1 MSLHNIFNSDGYVSV
16 RAFYNVRE
24 LGEIRIH
31 FKFFTCISPERS
43 FLELV
48 SVDTTHGQYQGW

>member
-31 FKFFTCISPERS
+31 FKFFTYISLERS
-43 FLELV
+43 FLGLV

>member
-1 MSLHNIFNSDGYVSV
+1 MSLHNIFNSDGYVSI

-31 FKFFTCISPERS
+31 FKLFTYIFP
-43 FLELV
+43 
-48 SVDTTHGQYQGW
+48 

>member
-31 FKFFTCISPERS
+31 FSSSLIYPLSGH
-43 FLELV
+43 FL
-48 SVDTTHGQYQGW
+48 G